1 MNYTL
6 MVYEFM
12 KKHKQFI
19 GDHPKLVPM
28 ELARFRLDL
37 IKEELE
43 ELEVAIEMADIYLIA
58 DALAD
63 LKYVIFG
70 MEITYGITVNDTVF
84 EMVHLSNMTKDPSS
98 TDGRKVQ
105 KGKNYVPPRIRP
117 IIDAAIRLREAR
129 KNPTSSTPSEGE

>member
-1 MNYTL
+1 

-19 GDHPKLVPM
+19 GDFPQLVDKPI
-28 ELARFRLDL
+28 ADFRLDL
-37 IKEELE
+37 IEEEYLE
-43 ELEVAIEMADIYLIA
+43 LRLAIEQGDIYLIA

-84 EMVHLSNMTKDPSS
+84 EMVHLSNMTKDVLSRNPG
-98 TDGRKVQ
+98 DGGMKVQ

-117 IIDAAIRLREAR
+117 IIDAAIRLRDAR
-129 KNPTSSTPSEGE
+129 EKEKKVDKPT

>member
-1 MNYTL
+1 

-19 GDHPKLVPM
+19 GDHPKLVEA
-28 ELARFRLDL
+28 ELANFRLGL
-37 IKEELE
+37 IEEELK
-43 ELEVAIEMADIYLIA
+43 ELEDAIEAQDIYLIA

-84 EMVHLSNMTKDPSS
+84 EMVHLSNMTKDVLSRNPG
-98 TDGRKVQ
+98 DGGMKVQ

-117 IIDAAIRLREAR
+117 IIDAAVRLREAR
-129 KNPTSSTPSEGE
+129 KKEPISSIPSEGE